1 MTWMEKLTLYLS
13 YPFVQYALLVGMLIA
28 LCSALLGV
36 TLVLRRMSFLGDGLS
51 HAAFGAM
58 SLAAVVNLSDDMLL
72 VLPLRWGVPWCCC
85 VGERSGTFRG
95 TPPSPWCR

>member
-58 SLAAVVNLSDDMLL
+58 SLAAVVTLSDDMLL
-72 VLPLRWGVPWCCC
+72 VLPLP
-85 VGERSGTFRG
+85 VGCAVVLLCG
-95 TPPSPWCR
+95 

>member
-51 HAAFGAM
+51 HAAFGPC
-58 SLAAVVNLSDDMLL
+58 LWR
-72 VLPLRWGVPWCCC
+72 RWSTSPTICCWCC
-85 VGERSGTFRG
+85 
-95 TPPSPWCR
+95 P